1 MESLQVRTGQISL
14 KILDDEGEERGIF
27 RFNPEDIESAK
38 SVFALQTEFAEK
50 QKEFD
55 AKMTDTVASEERLNV
70 LNEIVDYL
78 NGAIDRCFGEGSSK
92 ILFGDAKTLSMYEFF
107 FEGIAPYY
115 EKAAKKRTA
124 KYKKSGK

>member
-14 KILDDEGEERGIF
+14 KILDDDGDERGVF

-38 SVFALQTEFAEK
+38 RVFALQEELVVK
-50 QKEFD
+50 QKEFEEKM
-55 AKMTDTVASEERLNV
+55 AKAGASEERINV
-70 LNEIVDYL
+70 LDEIVDYF
-78 NGAIDRCFGEGSSK
+78 NGAIDSCFGEGSSQ
-92 ILFGDAKTLSMYEFF
+92 ILFGGAKTVSMYENF